1 MKRNRTILLVED
13 NPDDVALALRAFHK
27 SSVKTR
33 LVVARDGVE
42 ALEYL
47 LGDARRATVPE
58 LPAVVL
64 LDLKL
69 PKINGF
75 EVLKRLRRETRTARL
90 PVVVLT
96 SSREDRDLDRIY
108 RLGANSYIC
117 KPVDFDRFQTVVG
130 TLGNYWLDVNE
141 PPPSASV
148 KGDL

>member
-13 NPDDVALALRAFHK
+13 NPDDVTLALRAFHK
-27 SSVKTR
+27 SPVKSR
-33 LVVARDGVE
+33 IVVARDGVE
-42 ALEYL
+42 ALSYL
-47 LGDARRATVPE
+47 LGDAQRPIAPE

-75 EVLKRLRRETRTARL
+75 EVLKRLRREKRTARL

-96 SSREDRDLDRIY
+96 SSREDRDLDKVY
-108 RLGANSYIC
+108 RLGANSFIC
-117 KPVDFDRFQTVVG
+117 KPVNFDRFQQVVG

-141 PPPSASV
+141 PPPLA
-148 KGDL
+148 KGDQ